1 METFLSDSLITV
13 YNGIFDNAEQA
24 VSGEPELLERVKTA
38 RLPVYYA
45 ILEIA
50 RDDGT
55 LKPRPEI
62 VEMLHTFVSQCNKI
76 GVTRVTEWHT
86 TPDEYLEKYNLFL
99 EGNLKP

>member
-1 METFLSDSLITV
+1 
-13 YNGIFDNAEQA
+13 
-24 VSGEPELLERVKTA
+24 LLDRVKTA
-38 RLPVYYA
+38 RLPVNYA

-50 RDDGT
+50 RDERAGDRQAFRTGDDGT
-55 LKPRPEI
+55 LKPRPEM
-62 VEMLHTFVSQCNKI
+62 VDLLHAFVSQCNKI